1 MAATF
6 ESSRI
11 LSIFRISTI
20 SIRWR
25 SRDGTRCWPDK
36 RHTASG
42 NLVPPPSRHLH
53 KFDLLRLQNSS
64 HLSLCTDVQVVHEL
78 RRHHWVVLPAFRNAT
93 VPPEQEFVFVLR
105 SPSRSG
111 LLPFSPGPLATV
123 WLLIRERGGR
133 RCVGEFSSTD
143 GGFSDVQGWNR
154 SVWRNSLE

>member
-1 MAATF
+1 MAATP
-6 ESSRI
+6 RI
-11 LSIFRISTI
+11 LENSVYIPHIDDI
-20 SIRWR
+20 
-25 SRDGTRCWPDK
+25 DK
-36 RHTASG
+36 MAVAWWYKMLAGQTSHSFG
-42 NLVPPPSRHLH
+42 QPCSSRHLH

-143 GGFSDVQGWNR
+143 DGFSDVQGWNR